1 MLRYLRLFNRQFRT
15 SVLVAAQYR
24 WDFLIDGVLSMFW
37 ACTAIVPLFVVYRG
51 QQAASIPGWS
61 LEESLVVIGWFILLQ
76 GVLEGAINP
85 GLAAVVDHIRKGT
98 LDFVLLKPADAQFLV
113 STSRFALWRVA
124 SFFTAGLVFAVAFSR
139 LGRWPELSGIGVSL
153 VLLLAATAAL
163 YSLWVLI
170 ISSAFFVVKVDNLTY
185 LFSSIFDAARWPVTV
200 FKGAWRV
207 VFTFV
212 IPLAL
217 MTTYPA
223 EALLGRLESSTV
235 LYSLL
240 GTAALAVFS
249 RTIWLLSLRQYSSA
263 SS

>member
-1 MLRYLRLFNRQFRT
+1 MFRYARLFNRQFRT

-24 WDFLIDGVLSMFW
+24 WDFLIDGVISVFW

-51 QQAASIPGWS
+51 QQHASIPGWS

-76 GVLEGAINP
+76 GVLEGVINP

-98 LDFVLLKPADAQFLV
+98 LDFILLKPADAQFLV
-113 STSRFALWRVA
+113 STSRFALWLVA
-124 SFFTAGLVFAVAFSR
+124 SLFTAGGVFIIAFTR
-139 LGRWPELSGIGVSL
+139 LGRWPDASGIGVSF
-153 VLLLAATAAL
+153 VLLIAATAAL

-200 FKGAWRV
+200 FKGAWRI

-223 EALLGRLESSTV
+223 QALLGRLEANTV

-240 GTAALAVFS
+240 GTAALAVVS
-249 RTIWLLSLRQYSSA
+249 RTVWMLSLRRYSSA

>member
-1 MLRYLRLFNRQFRT
+1 VFRYARLFNRQFRT

-24 WDFLIDGVLSMFW
+24 WDFLIDGVISIFW

-61 LEESLVVIGWFILLQ
+61 LEEALVVIGWFILLQ

-98 LDFVLLKPADAQFLV
+98 LDFILLKPADAQFLV

-124 SFFTAGLVFAVAFSR
+124 SFFTAGLVFALAFSR
-139 LGRWPELSGIGVSL
+139 LGRVPELSGIAVSL
-153 VLLLAATAAL
+153 VLLVAATAAL

-200 FKGAWRV
+200 FKGAWRA

-212 IPLAL
+212 VPLAL

-223 EALLGRLESSTV
+223 EALLGRLEGITV
-235 LYSLL
+235 VYSLL
-240 GTAALAVFS
+240 GTAALAAVS
-249 RTIWLLSLRQYSSA
+249 RGVWLFSLRRYSSA